1 MRNLYRL
8 IPSLQ
13 CQESPR
19 SKLSGICP
27 VRTVS
32 QGHPPT
38 HTLDRNYLLSRG
50 YGVRVAAKSSERRT
64 SPQSPLRKGLT
75 GRLAVSVGC
84 RIFFLD
90 FHLELSQLPLW
101 RSGGIDLQ

>member
-64 SPQSPLRKGLT
+64 SPQSPLSKGLT
-75 GRLAVSVGC
+75 TAIAELSCDFGSV
-84 RIFFLD
+84 RAFR
-90 FHLELSQLPLW
+90 FHL
-101 RSGGIDLQ
+101 RGDLCISL